1 MKVSVVILNWN
12 TVGYLK
18 KFIPGILHS
27 LEGLDAELVVAD
39 SASTD
44 GSLDMLAAEFQEVR
58 RIPLDANYGFTGGYN
73 RALKEIDAEYY
84 VLLNS
89 DIEVTDDWL
98 QPLIDVLDKNPDIGA
113 CAPKL
118 HSWYDR
124 ENFEYAGAA
133 GGYIDSLG
141 FPFCRGRIM
150 KMVEKDEGQY
160 DKQAD
165 VMWATGACLMV
176 RSALFHKLG
185 GLDDRFFAHMEE
197 IDLCWRMQLEGYRI
211 RIVPESVVYHL
222 GGGTLPQNSPWKLK
236 LNYRNNLMLLE
247 NNLARTYG
255 ISALRALFEGD
266 KTVSQ
271 DTLEKLS
278 DDACRKAGRT
288 IFSRMIVDG
297 LTGLA
302 YLAMFKWKYFRAV
315 IDAHKEFRAKSRNTD
330 KNSISNY
337 LSRWLPAQADE
348 ASGCCSTLPT
358 IKGIYPHWIIP
369 RAILLKDK
377 TFGYIRGHFGN
388 GNSD

>member
-12 TVGYLK
+12 TAGYLK

-44 GSLDMLAAEFQEVR
+44 GSLDMLATAFPEVR
-58 RIPLDANYGFTGGYN
+58 RIPLDENYGFTGGYN
-73 RALKEIDAEYY
+73 RALRKIDAEYY

-89 DIEVTDDWL
+89 DIEVTDGWL
-98 QPLIDVLDKNPDIGA
+98 RPLIDVMDNNPDIGA

-118 HSWYDR
+118 HSWYARD
-124 ENFEYAGAA
+124 NFEYAGAA

-165 VMWATGACLMV
+165 VLWATGACLMV
-176 RSALFHKLG
+176 RSSLFHKLG

-211 RIVPESVVYHL
+211 HIVPESVVYHL
-222 GGGTLPQNSPWKLK
+222 GGGTLPQNSPRKLK
-236 LNYRNNLMLLE
+236 MNNRNNLMLLE
-247 NNLARTYG
+247 NNLAKTYG
-255 ISALRALFEGD
+255 IRDLKSLIEEGQS
-266 KTVSQ
+266 VSS
-271 DTLEKLS
+271 DSLTKLS
-278 DDACRKAGRT
+278 GKACRKAGRT

-302 YLAMFKWKYFRAV
+302 YLAMFKWNYFRAV
-315 IDAHKEFRAKSRNTD
+315 IDAHREFRAMSRNTD
-330 KNSISNY
+330 RDSIKQY
-337 LSRWLPAQADE
+337 LSIWLPVGN
-348 ASGCCSTLPT
+348 ASPYSSKIPNIT
-358 IKGIYPHWIIP
+358 GIYPHWIIP
-369 RAILLKDK
+369 RAILSKDK
-377 TFGYIRGHFGN
+377 TFGYIREHFE
-388 GNSD
+388 SVSSRH